1 MSKPN
6 ASELVIL
13 KHLWGKGR
21 QTAREIHEAIGPGQ
35 GWQLS
40 TTRTVINRMEGK
52 GWVKRD
58 GESAEAAAF
67 YVAVLDR
74 VETLGGLVRQLARQ
88 VLDLKGP
95 LPAAMFAD
103 SPHLSDAELD
113 ELDAIINAAEESE
126 ATRKDRGKS

>member
-13 KHLWGKGR
+13 KHLWARGR
-21 QTAREIHEAIGPGQ
+21 QTAREIHEAVGPEQ

-40 TTRTVINRMEGK
+40 TTRTVINRMEAK

-67 YVAVLDR
+67 YAAVLDR

-95 LPAAMFAD
+95 LPAALFAD
-103 SPHLSDAELD
+103 SPHLSEAELD
-113 ELDAIINAAEESE
+113 ELDAIINAAEERG
-126 ATRKDRGKS
+126 AAGKQGGKS

>member
-6 ASELVIL
+6 TSELVIL
-13 KHLWGKGR
+13 KYLWSAGR
-21 QTAREIHEAIGPGQ
+21 RTAREIHEAVSPGQ

-40 TTRTVINRMEGK
+40 TTRTVINRMETK

-95 LPAAMFAD
+95 LPAALFAD
-103 SPHLSDAELD
+103 SPHLSEAELD
-113 ELDAIINAAEESE
+113 ELDAIINAAEDKTDG
-126 ATRKDRGKS
+126 ADGGRK

>member
-6 ASELVIL
+6 SSELVIL
-13 KHLWGKGR
+13 KYLWSAGR
-21 QTAREIHEAIGPGQ
+21 RTAREIHESVGPARD
-35 GWQLS
+35 WQLS
-40 TTRTVINRMEGK
+40 TTRTVINRMEAK

-58 GESAEAAAF
+58 GESADAAAF

-95 LPAAMFAD
+95 LPAALFAE
-103 SPHLSDAELD
+103 SPHLSSAELD
-113 ELDAIINAAEESE
+113 ELDAIINAAEDKENIKGDE
-126 ATRKDRGKS
+126 

>member
-13 KHLWGKGR
+13 KYLWSAGR
-21 QTAREIHEAIGPGQ
+21 RTAREIHEAVGPQQ

-40 TTRTVINRMEGK
+40 TTRTVINRMEAK
-52 GWVKRD
+52 NWVKRD
-58 GESAEAAAF
+58 GESPDAAAF

-74 VETLGGLVRQLARQ
+74 VETLGGLVRQLTRQ

-95 LPAAMFAD
+95 LPAALFAD

-113 ELDAIINAAEESE
+113 ELDAIINAAEDREN
-126 ATRKDRGKS
+126 AKKDNKK

>member
-13 KHLWGKGR
+13 KYLWSAGR
-21 QTAREIHEAIGPGQ
+21 RTAREIHEAVGPTQ

-40 TTRTVINRMEGK
+40 TTRTVINRMEAK
-52 GWVKRD
+52 NWVKRD

-74 VETLGGLVRQLARQ
+74 VETLGGLVRQLTRQ

-95 LPAAMFAD
+95 LPAALFAD
-103 SPHLSDAELD
+103 SPHLSGEELD
-113 ELDAIINAAEESE
+113 ELDAIINAAEDEENKKREDE
-126 ATRKDRGKS
+126 A

>member
-6 ASELVIL
+6 GSELVIL
-13 KHLWGKGR
+13 KYLWSAGR
-21 QTAREIHEAIGPGQ
+21 RTAREIHEAIGPEQ
-35 GWQLS
+35 NWQLS
-40 TTRTVINRMEGK
+40 TTRTVINRMEAK

-58 GESAEAAAF
+58 GESSDAAAF

-95 LPAAMFAD
+95 LPAALFAD

-113 ELDAIINAAEESE
+113 ELDAIINAAEDAEK
-126 ATRKDRGKS
+126 AKKGK

>member
-13 KHLWGKGR
+13 KYLWSAGR
-21 QTAREIHEAIGPGQ
+21 RTAREIHEAVAPGQ

-40 TTRTVINRMEGK
+40 TTRTVINRMEAK

-58 GESAEAAAF
+58 GESADAAAF

-74 VETLGGLVRQLARQ
+74 VKTLGELVRQLARQ

-95 LPAAMFAD
+95 LPAALFAD
-103 SPHLSDAELD
+103 SPHLSESELE
-113 ELDAIINAAEESE
+113 ELEAIINAAEGAEKE
-126 ATRKDRGKS
+126 NERGKK

>member
-6 ASELVIL
+6 TSELVIL
-13 KHLWGKGR
+13 KYLWSAGR
-21 QTAREIHEAIGPGQ
+21 RTAREIHEAVAPGQ

-40 TTRTVINRMEGK
+40 TTRTVINRMETK

-95 LPAAMFAD
+95 LPAALFAD
-103 SPHLSDAELD
+103 SPHLSEAELD
-113 ELDAIINAAEESE
+113 ELDAIINAAEDKTDG
-126 ATRKDRGKS
+126 ADGGRK

>member
-1 MSKPN
+1 MSQPN

-13 KHLWGKGR
+13 KYLWSAGR
-21 QTAREIHEAIGPGQ
+21 RTARDIHEAVGPAR

-40 TTRTVINRMEGK
+40 TTRTVINRMEAK

-58 GESAEAAAF
+58 GEGGDAAAF

-95 LPAAMFAD
+95 LPAALFAD
-103 SPHLSDAELD
+103 SPHLSSEELD
-113 ELDAIINAAEESE
+113 DLDAVINAAED
-126 ATRKDRGKS
+126 ADKADKDGTS

>member
-13 KHLWGKGR
+13 KYLWSAGR
-21 QTAREIHEAIGPGQ
+21 RTAREIHEAIGQ
-35 GWQLS
+35 EQSWQLS
-40 TTRTVINRMEGK
+40 TTRTVINRMETK

-74 VETLGGLVRQLARQ
+74 VETLGGLVRQLTRQ

-95 LPAAMFAD
+95 LPAALFAD
-103 SPHLSDAELD
+103 SPHLSEAELD
-113 ELDAIINAAEESE
+113 ELDAIINAAEDSN
-126 ATRKDRGKS
+126 ATRQGDKT

>member
-13 KHLWGKGR
+13 KYLWSAGR
-21 QTAREIHEAIGPGQ
+21 RTAREIHEAVGPGQ

-40 TTRTVINRMEGK
+40 TTRTVINRMEAK

-74 VETLGGLVRQLARQ
+74 VETLGGLVHQLARQ

-95 LPAAMFAD
+95 LPAALFAD
-103 SPHLSDAELD
+103 SPHLSEAELD
-113 ELDAIINAAEESE
+113 ELDAIINAAEDGEN
-126 ATRKDRGKS
+126 TKGKKT

>member
-13 KHLWGKGR
+13 KYLWSAGR
-21 QTAREIHEAIGPGQ
+21 RTAREIHEAVGPQQ

-40 TTRTVINRMEGK
+40 TTRTVINRMESK

-58 GESAEAAAF
+58 GESADAAAF

-95 LPAAMFAD
+95 LPAALFAD
-103 SPHLSDAELD
+103 SPHLSDNELE
-113 ELDAIINAAEESE
+113 ELDAIINAAEDKEKGQ
-126 ATRKDRGKS
+126 TT